1 MSDATGSRPVM
12 GEKTDSIDEKI
23 NEIVFDVEAGQLDP
37 RLAVTRLCRLF
48 KVHNRISLAAG
59 RNRTSPQRSASAGR
73 TIRHRDRLP

>member
-23 NEIVFDVEAGQLDP
+23 KEIVFDVEAGQLDP

-59 RNRTSPQRSASAGR
+59 RNRTSPQRSASAAPTGP
-73 TIRHRDRLP
+73 RLERRP